1 MEESTR
7 MRSHHDARG
16 AHWFPA
22 AGSDG
27 QEPPGKRRARLSDD
41 SYPCACSAV
50 QRIGSISGYRSRFET
65 TWRSIGHPEQ
75 CPRAPRRL
83 SGSYLGARTK
93 SSNLVRDARQPRPAK
108 AQEGV
113 RGRRNKNYKA
123 YINYMIFTGIFDL
136 PNYRRPMRYFFHI
149 LDGPKVYPDE
159 CGISFSGPEL
169 AVLQARSLALELR
182 KAGALCRSNLVLVL
196 DETGGII
203 FNCWVRA
210 TSRTPPVHGKA
221 KTQ

>member
-1 MEESTR
+1 MT
-7 MRSHHDARG
+7 H
-16 AHWFPA
+16 
-22 AGSDG
+22 
-27 QEPPGKRRARLSDD
+27 
-41 SYPCACSAV
+41 
-50 QRIGSISGYRSRFET
+50 
-65 TWRSIGHPEQ
+65 
-75 CPRAPRRL
+75 
-83 SGSYLGARTK
+83 GARTGFRQQAATVR
-93 SSNLVRDARQPRPAK
+93 NLPGNA
-108 AQEGV
+108 
-113 RGRRNKNYKA
+113 GRVLATKNYKA

-169 AVLQARSLALELR
+169 AVLQAKSLALELR